1 MELLQTVQHSQV
13 ENRIVTQ
20 PKPRV
25 LIVEDDVT
33 MEPLWTYIID
43 QVAPGAYLKWVTSEE
58 AAEHAIRY
66 QLLRHRPYDL
76 VISDVFLSSSR
87 TGIDLWRQFSEGY
100 TRFLFMSVISPSKFA
115 KLIGPNEPT
124 PTYLQK
130 PLNPEECTAA
140 VKALLD

>member
-1 MELLQTVQHSQV
+1 MLQTTRSNQL
-13 ENRIVTQ
+13 ENTLLLQ

-87 TGIDLWRQFSEGY
+87 TGIDLWRQFNESD
-100 TRFLFMSVISPSKFA
+100 TAFLFMSVISPNKFA

-130 PLNPEECTAA
+130 PLNPDECSAA
-140 VKALLD
+140 VKALLE